1 MITKEILK
9 EKYPWVCYIPR
20 DSVPKTQNARLKFS
34 FTLQS
39 MEFPNPSVY
48 WAFVILEQNIV
59 IGKSASV
66 FRTPEDAI
74 KFMVKKLVTG
84 RWDFIKYQRGIEQCF
99 ILANKKTVG
108 ELDLDGVGRVISF
121 GFNETQTDEKPTDN
135 VIMYA
140 TEDDNGELM
149 FIPHPQMSLFARIIR
164 DAD

>member
-20 DSVPKTQNARLKFS
+20 DSVPSTSNGRLKFS

-39 MEFPNPSVY
+39 MEYPNPSVY
-48 WAFVILEQNIV
+48 WAAVILEPNVV
-59 IGKSASV
+59 IRKSASV

-74 KFMVKKLVTG
+74 KFMVKKPVSS
-84 RWDFIKYQRGIEQCF
+84 RWEFIKYLRDIEQCF
-99 ILANKKTVG
+99 ILANPRNVG

-121 GFNETQTDEKPTDN
+121 GFKETQTDGKPADN

-149 FIPHPQMSLFARIIR
+149 FIPHPQMDLFARITR
-164 DAD
+164 DED